1 MAHFAELDENNVV
14 LRILVVDDS
23 QEHRGQEF
31 LAIDLGLG
39 GRWIQTSWWT
49 KRGVNL
55 RGATPLRKNFA
66 EIGGTYDESRDAF
79 IPVKEFPSWVLNEET
94 CAWEHPIPCPDKRK
108 HYLWDEPTRNWV
120 LMSDRVLDYE
130 QEFF

>member
-31 LAIDLGLG
+31 LANDLGLG
-39 GRWIQTSWWT
+39 GTWIQTSYFT
-49 KRGVNL
+49 RRGVNS

-66 EIGGTYDESRDAF
+66 QVGGTYDEGRDAF
-79 IPVKEFPSWVLNEET
+79 IPPKEYASWVLDEQM
-94 CAWEHPIPCPDKRK
+94 CDWQPPIECPNKRA
-108 HYLWDEPTRNWV
+108 HYLWDEPTRNWILV
-120 LMSDRVLDYE
+120 SSRLLDYD
-130 QEFF
+130 QEW